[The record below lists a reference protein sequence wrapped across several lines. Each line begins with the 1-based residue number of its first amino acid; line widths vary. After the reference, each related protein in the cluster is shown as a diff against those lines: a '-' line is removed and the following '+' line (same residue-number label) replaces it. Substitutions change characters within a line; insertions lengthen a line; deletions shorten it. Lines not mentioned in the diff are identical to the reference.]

1 MRRTTWLLPI
11 AFIAF
16 IGLACGKEPGRETKT
31 EDPPPTAAAPAE
43 TPPAPPAQPPAS
55 TATPDSIDVKDVGL
69 ATPESVLYD
78 DAEDVYL
85 VSNINGNPAEM
96 DDNGFIARVEPDG
109 KLRELK
115 WIDGTTPEVKLS
127 APKGMALLGDTLYV
141 ADINAVRMFDRK
153 SGAPTGEVAIKGA
166 TFLNDMTTMGDAVY
180 VSDSGFTRDF
190 KPSKSDAIHKIDGS
204 GKSTALLADAELG
217 RPTGL
222 APAEDGLWV
231 VTFGSGQVFRVGADG
246 ARHKPEKL
254 PKGQL
259 EGIVALEGGVLL
271 VSSWEARAILRG
283 AGRDWRPIIS
293 DLEAPADLG
302 FDTKRRRVLVP
313 LFMANAL
320 AIRALPE

>member
-1 MRRTTWLLPI
+1 MALI
-11 AFIAF
+11 AL
-16 IGLACGKEPGRETKT
+16 IGLACGKERGAEKKA
-31 EDPPPTAAAPAE
+31 EPPATAVAPAE
-43 TPPAPPAQPPAS
+43 TPSAPAPPA
-55 TATPDSIDVKDVGL
+55 ATPESPDSIDVKDVGF

-78 DAEDVYL
+78 DVEDVYL
-85 VSNINGNPAEM
+85 VSNINGNPPDM
-96 DDNGFIARVEPDG
+96 DDNGFISRVDPDG

-153 SGAPTGEVAIKGA
+153 TGAPKGDVAIKGA
-166 TFLNDMTTMGDAVY
+166 TFLNDMTTAGDSVY
-180 VSDSGFTRDF
+180 VSDSGFTRHF
-190 KPSKSDAIHKIDGS
+190 TPSKTDAIHKIDAS
-204 GKSTALLADAELG
+204 GKSSPLLADPELG
-217 RPTGL
+217 RPNGL

-231 VTFGSGQVFRVGADG
+231 VTFGSGQVFRVGSDG
-246 ARHKPEKL
+246 ARQKAEKL

-259 EGIVALEGGVLL
+259 DGIIALEGGVLL
-271 VSSWEARAILRG
+271 VSSWEAKAVLRG

-293 DLEAPADLG
+293 DLEAPADIG